1 MLLEPADEKLIFLLL
16 EASKNDLVLFHLVP
30 KIKKDK
36 YSLMFKKLDKN
47 LCVLLQEA
55 AKSEPTPGKSAIQE
69 ELAII
74 RSVNP

>member
-1 MLLEPADEKLIFLLL
+1 MTSIALC
-16 EASKNDLVLFHLVP
+16 
-30 KIKKDK
+30 
-36 YSLMFKKLDKN
+36 FKKLAKN

-55 AKSEPTPGKSAIQE
+55 AKNEPMPGKSAIQE